1 MFEMITNRGTNVA
14 TLGTMSVTMTAPNR
28 IFLPAK
34 SIFARAYPTMEQ
46 NTMFPRTVI
55 TATTMLLVK

>member
-1 MFEMITNRGTNVA
+1 
-14 TLGTMSVTMTAPNR
+14 MTAPNKM
-28 IFLPAK
+28 FLPAK

-46 NTMFPRTVI
+46 STMFPRTVI